1 MLQLL
6 ICKYLI
12 SELFLQFFQIL
23 MNAQTMAMI
32 VVMMRSATIHMAHSH
47 AAVFRDT
54 KEMADSVM
62 VHKWLYYHANICLTP
77 RPDYVPSFYS
87 RKILKDMNDCL
98 TFFMVSSWKA
108 TKLPKQ
114 FIVCL
119 DENECKAGTH
129 SCDANAQCSNTIGS
143 FTCTCLKGF
152 SGNGLVCSGKFLFSD
167 LD

>member
-47 AAVFRDT
+47 AVVFRDT
-54 KEMADSVM
+54 KEMGDSAM
-62 VHKWLYYHANICLTP
+62 VRKSLYYHANTCICVAP
-77 RPDYVPSFYS
+77 RPDCVPSFYS

-98 TFFMVSSWKA
+98 TFFIVSS
-108 TKLPKQ
+108 
-114 FIVCL
+114 
-119 DENECKAGTH
+119 
-129 SCDANAQCSNTIGS
+129 
-143 FTCTCLKGF
+143 
-152 SGNGLVCSGKFLFSD
+152 
-167 LD
+167 

>member
-47 AAVFRDT
+47 VAVFRDT

-62 VHKWLYYHANICLTP
+62 VHK
-77 RPDYVPSFYS
+77 
-87 RKILKDMNDCL
+87 
-98 TFFMVSSWKA
+98 
-108 TKLPKQ
+108 
-114 FIVCL
+114 
-119 DENECKAGTH
+119 
-129 SCDANAQCSNTIGS
+129 
-143 FTCTCLKGF
+143 
-152 SGNGLVCSGKFLFSD
+152 
-167 LD
+167 